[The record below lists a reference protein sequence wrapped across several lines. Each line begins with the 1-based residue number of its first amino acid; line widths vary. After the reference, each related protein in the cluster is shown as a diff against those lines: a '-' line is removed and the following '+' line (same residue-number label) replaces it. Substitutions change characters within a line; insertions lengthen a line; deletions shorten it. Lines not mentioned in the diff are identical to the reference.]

1 MVHQNT
7 FQQRHNAR
15 ARRYS
20 QEEEG
25 EIKLRRKKSS
35 SKTREE
41 DDIGGEGAPAKAHTN
56 EIKPGPRPSAP
67 MIGPN

>member
-1 MVHQNT
+1 MAHHPN
-7 FQQRHNAR
+7 FQQKHIAR

-20 QEEEG
+20 QEEEC

-35 SKTREE
+35 SKMREE